1 MGTST
6 TTSTTT
12 TDTHNGSSY
21 GIPGHWPP
29 SALRGK
35 PGTKVVPNE
44 NFCTQ
49 HRGCKVSFLVLLDEA
64 PQGQEGERRDRQLER
79 YPREAPNGG
88 QELRYLDP
96 IRFSLWYPQHV
107 QGVPRKVKNFG
118 IWIRYDSRSGTH
130 NMYKE
135 YREMSR

>member
-1 MGTST
+1 MGIDNDHRYTQ
-6 TTSTTT
+6 
-12 TDTHNGSSY
+12 
-21 GIPGHWPP
+21 WVV
-29 SALRGK
+29 LRNTRSLAAICPLRQ

-64 PQGQEGERRDRQLER
+64 PQGQEGERRDRQLEC
-79 YPREAPNGG
+79 YPREAPNEG

-107 QGVPRKVKNFG
+107 QGVPRDVKN
-118 IWIRYDSRSGTH
+118 RCC
-130 NMYKE
+130 
-135 YREMSR
+135 